1 MLMFGRIQQLLE
13 GGGELFRAEAELASQ
28 KLKGLI
34 VSSAFLAGGAL
45 FVALGVGVALAGLT
59 IRIAEVW
66 GWSLALGA
74 AGCALAVVG
83 IALWIVAAARS
94 AKGQPLKQPASVLKA
109 ETDDPKQEAEE
120 AKDKMKDAV
129 TPGDP
134 KPSTDGDSLTDE
146 LEHVKQSAID
156 IATRNPVAVGSAA
169 LLVLSLFGPSRTI
182 RMISQA
188 VAAAGLA
195 SSAIDAIANAT
206 GGDAE
211 SNPRAGPEPDTRTKS
226 HEPRPRMEQRR
237 PLAPPRNGRR
247 A

>member
-28 KLKGLI
+28 KLKGLL
-34 VSSAFLAGGAL
+34 VRSAILAWGAV
-45 FVALGVGVALAGLT
+45 FVFLGVGVALAGLT

-74 AGCALAVVG
+74 AGSALAVVG
-83 IALWIVAAARS
+83 IALWIAAAARS
-94 AKGQPLKQPASVLKA
+94 AKDGKSQVSVTQESA
-109 ETDDPKQEAEE
+109 PESPKQDAKE

-129 TPGDP
+129 SPGDS
-134 KPSTDGDSLTDE
+134 KPGTEGDSLTDE

-169 LLVLSLFGPSRTI
+169 LLVLSLFGPGRTI

-195 SSAIDAIANAT
+195 SSAIDAIATAADA
-206 GGDAE
+206 GDAK
-211 SNPRAGPEPDTRTKS
+211 SKAVPEPDPRSRS
-226 HEPRPRMEQRR
+226 HEPRPRTELRR